1 MDSRKLIKWWEAD
14 GVWAMVDVD
23 IPRFDGKV
31 EKINNTLP
39 HRLPGCIDNYVKAR
53 GETRSGLLAEAARR
67 AMQGG
72 ALIEGDNL
80 PDSPPLLARDP
91 TSTDC
96 AADWRHGIRRAT
108 YSRSRGTPCA
118 SRSSIAIGWVSGCCG
133 LADAASGAIASP
145 RASASALR

>member
-53 GETRSGLLAEAARR
+53 GETRSGFLAEAARR

-72 ALIEGDNL
+72 R
-80 PDSPPLLARDP
+80 P
-91 TSTDC
+91 
-96 AADWRHGIRRAT
+96 HRRRQP
-108 YSRSRGTPCA
+108 SRLTPAPCP
-118 SRSSIAIGWVSGCCG
+118 RSNEY
-133 LADAASGAIASP
+133 
-145 RASASALR
+145 